1 MGDPRFSG
9 PAQWM
14 SLWHGVTGHTAFS
27 FTEPP
32 GTRPLTVQDVHAPQL
47 ELNEHMAGTICS
59 QEKGK
64 KERGRISQQNG
75 ANLAKSLE
83 SLGTQRCQSEDLRRK
98 SWEPHMGWG
107 GGGGHPRDDAAQWE
121 FRPRWASACNWQSSC
136 PVSVHASRKNLANKT
151 PCFEELILLT
161 RIERYF
167 TEKELAAGL
176 IFTLTYILVAL
187 ASKGIS
193 LNASPSWLVGHRF
206 RQCPG
211 TPDKKEE

>member
-83 SLGTQRCQSEDLRRK
+83 SLGTQRCQSEEEELGAT
-98 SWEPHMGWG
+98 HGVGWG
-107 GGGGHPRDDAAQWE
+107 WGSPQGW
-121 FRPRWASACNWQSSC
+121 CC
-136 PVSVHASRKNLANKT
+136 PVGVQTTLGFCLQLTIQLSCLCSCLSQEFSKQDSLLWRINPFNEDWK
-151 PCFEELILLT
+151 ILH
-161 RIERYF
+161 R
-167 TEKELAAGL
+167 
-176 IFTLTYILVAL
+176 
-187 ASKGIS
+187 KGIS
-193 LNASPSWLVGHRF
+193 SRF
-206 RQCPG
+206 NFYLDLYFSCFGFKGDFPECLPILTRGSQSQTVPRYSR
-211 TPDKKEE
+211 

>member
-1 MGDPRFSG
+1 MNVTLTRR
-9 PAQWM
+9 
-14 SLWHGVTGHTAFS
+14 HGSHGIQLHRASRDSATYSTRCSCTTIRIKWAYGRNNLLTG
-27 FTEPP
+27 E
-32 GTRPLTVQDVHAPQL
+32 R
-47 ELNEHMAGTICS
+47 
-59 QEKGK
+59 
-64 KERGRISQQNG
+64 KERKRTDIT
-75 ANLAKSLE
+75 AKWCKFGQVTREFGERSDA
-83 SLGTQRCQSEDLRRK
+83 SLRRK

-176 IFTLTYILVAL
+176 IFTLTYILAAL

-193 LNASPSWLVGHRF
+193 LNASPSWLVGHRV